1 MTGPAVTGPAVTGPA
16 VTGPAVTGAEVTG
29 AEVTGPAPH
38 RPATRRPATRRPVNR
53 RAALGWA
60 LAGLLPLAFLGV
72 FFAWP
77 VAAIVGLGL
86 REGGVLAALADTT
99 ALDLVAFTLG
109 QAAAATAL
117 ALLAGMPVAFLLAR
131 ARVAGAGVVRA
142 AVMVPFVLPTVVVGL
157 AFRALWPDGGVLPI
171 VLANA
176 FFNVAV
182 VARTVGGLWARL
194 DRRAEDAARALGA
207 SRLRA
212 FTSVVLPALAPAVG
226 SAASV
231 VFLFCATSFGV
242 VLVLGGARH
251 RTLET
256 EIYLR
261 TVELFDLP
269 GAAALSLVQFAAVVA
284 VLVLGALARRRRE
297 AGLALRAEPP
307 RRPQGGEWGVVAAAW
322 LVVLVLLVPVVALLA
337 RSVSTRDGWS
347 LDGYRALAG
356 TGERGT
362 LSVTGVDA
370 ALNSLRA
377 ATDATLLALLVGV
390 LSAVVLVGLR
400 RSGSWLA
407 EALDTALM
415 LPLGVSA
422 VTVGFGYLITMD
434 ALPGDLRTSPAL
446 VPLAQALVVTPLVV
460 RMVLPVLRAVDERLR
475 QAAASLG
482 ASPWRVWREV
492 DLPLAARS
500 LVAAAG
506 FGYVVALGEFGATS
520 FLARPD
526 APTLPVVIAR
536 LMSRPGELNSQMAYA
551 ACALL
556 MVVTAVTVLLVE
568 RLRAPGSG
576 EF

>member
-1 MTGPAVTGPAVTGPA
+1 MA
-16 VTGPAVTGAEVTG
+16 
-29 AEVTGPAPH
+29 
-38 RPATRRPATRRPVNR
+38 
-53 RAALGWA
+53 RARSGLRLRGTGWA
-60 LAGLLPLAFLGV
+60 LAALVPLAFLGV

-77 VAAIVGLGL
+77 VLAIVRLGV
-86 REGGVLAALADTT
+86 RDGGVGGVLAAAGTWE
-99 ALDLVAFTLG
+99 LVGFTLG
-109 QAAAATAL
+109 QAAASTVL
-117 ALLAGMPVAFLLAR
+117 ALLAGLPVAFLLAR
-131 ARVAGAGVVRA
+131 CEVVGTGFVRA

-182 VARTVGGLWARL
+182 VARTVGGLWAHT

-207 SRLRA
+207 SRPRA
-212 FTSVVLPALAPAVG
+212 FRSVVLPALLPAIG

-242 VLVLGGARH
+242 VLVLGGARY

-261 TVELFDLP
+261 TVELFDLS
-269 GAAALSLVQFAAVVA
+269 GAAALSLLQFAAVLA
-284 VLVLGALARRRRE
+284 VLLLGGLARRRRE
-297 AGLALRAEPP
+297 TALSLRGNAEVV
-307 RRPQGGEWGVVAAAW
+307 RRPTGGEWGVVGVAFA
-322 LVVLVLLVPVVALLA
+322 VVLTLLVPVVGLLV
-337 RSVSTRDGWS
+337 RSLSTVDGWS
-347 LDGYRALAG
+347 LAGYRALAG

-362 LSVTGVDA
+362 LAVSGVDA
-370 ALNSLRA
+370 ALNSVRA
-377 ATDATLLALLVGV
+377 ATDATLLALSIGV
-390 LSAVVLVGLR
+390 FSAVVLVGLR
-400 RSGSWLA
+400 RGRTPRGVG
-407 EALDTALM
+407 EVLDTALM

-422 VTVGFGYLITMD
+422 VTVGFGYLVTMD

-460 RMVLPVLRAVDERLR
+460 RIVLPVLRAVDERLR
-475 QAAASLG
+475 QAAATLG

-492 DLPLAARS
+492 DLPLAGRS
-500 LVAAAG
+500 LLAAAG

-526 APTLPVVIAR
+526 SPTLPIVIAR
-536 LMSRPGELNSQMAYA
+536 LMSRPGQLNSQMAYA

-556 MVVTAVTVLLVE
+556 MVATVAAVLLIE
-568 RLRAPGSG
+568 RLRVPSGG

>member
-1 MTGPAVTGPAVTGPA
+1 MARTRAGLS
-16 VTGPAVTGAEVTG
+16 
-29 AEVTGPAPH
+29 
-38 RPATRRPATRRPVNR
+38 RPPTSFRSAARTRARLTWGF
-53 RAALGWA
+53 AA
-60 LAGLLPLAFLGV
+60 LLPLGFLGV

-86 REGGVLAALADTT
+86 GEGGVLPVLGSGETWE
-99 ALDLVAFTLG
+99 LVGFTLG
-109 QAAAATAL
+109 QALGATAL
-117 ALLAGMPVAFLLAR
+117 ALVTGLPVAFLLAR
-131 ARVAGAGVVRA
+131 CRVWGTGVVRA

-182 VARTVGGLWARL
+182 VARTVGGVWASL
-194 DRRAEDAARALGA
+194 DRRAEDAARSLGA

-212 FTSVVLPALAPAVG
+212 FTSVVLPALAPALG

-242 VLVLGGARH
+242 VLVLGGARY
-251 RTLET
+251 RTVET

-261 TVELFDLP
+261 TVELFDLS
-269 GAAALSLVQFAAVVA
+269 GAAALSLVQFVAVVA
-284 VLVLGALARRRRE
+284 VLVVGGVLRRRRE
-297 AGLALRAEPP
+297 RALSLRVEAV
-307 RRPQGGEWGVVAAAW
+307 RRPVGGEWGVVAAAW
-322 LVVLVLLVPVVALLA
+322 VVVGLLLTPVVGLVL
-337 RSVSTRDGWS
+337 RSLSTSDGWS
-347 LDGYRALAG
+347 LAGYRALAG

-362 LSVTGVDA
+362 LAVTGFDA
-370 ALNSLRA
+370 ALNSVRV
-377 ATDATLLALLVGV
+377 ATDATVVALVVGV
-390 LSAVVLVGLR
+390 VSAVVLVGSR
-400 RSGSWLA
+400 RHGAWFA
-407 EALDTALM
+407 ETLDTALM

-422 VTVGFGYLITMD
+422 VTVGFGYLVTMD
-434 ALPGDLRTSPAL
+434 ALPGDFRTSPLL

-460 RMVLPVLRAVDERLR
+460 RIVLPVLRAVDERLR
-475 QAAASLG
+475 QAAATLG

-492 DLPLAARS
+492 DLPLASRS
-500 LVAAAG
+500 LLAAAG
-506 FGYVVALGEFGATS
+506 FGFVVALGEFGATS

-536 LMSRPGELNSQMAYA
+536 LMARPGQLNSQMAYA

-556 MVVTAVTVLLVE
+556 MVVTAAAVLVIE
-568 RLRAPGSG
+568 RLRVPAGG

>member
-1 MTGPAVTGPAVTGPA
+1 VAHARSGLSWAF
-16 VTGPAVTGAEVTG
+16 
-29 AEVTGPAPH
+29 
-38 RPATRRPATRRPVNR
+38 
-53 RAALGWA
+53 AALVP
-60 LAGLLPLAFLGV
+60 LLFLGV

-77 VAAIVGLGL
+77 VLAIVHLGL
-86 REGGVLAALADTT
+86 RDGGVGEALTAASTWE
-99 ALDLVAFTLG
+99 LVGFTLG
-109 QAAAATAL
+109 QAAASTVL
-117 ALLAGMPVAFLLAR
+117 ALLTGLPVAFLLAR
-131 ARVAGAGVVRA
+131 CKVAGTGFVRA

-182 VARTVGGLWARL
+182 VARTVGGLWAHT

-207 SRLRA
+207 SRPRA
-212 FTSVVLPALAPAVG
+212 FASVVLPALLPAIG

-242 VLVLGGARH
+242 VLVLGGARY

-261 TVELFDLP
+261 TVELFDLS
-269 GAAALSLVQFAAVVA
+269 GAAALSLLQFAAVLA
-284 VLVLGALARRRRE
+284 VLLLGGLARRRRE
-297 AGLALRAEPP
+297 TALALRDHAEVV
-307 RRPQGGEWGVVAAAW
+307 RRPTGGEWGVVAVAFA
-322 LVVLVLLVPVVALLA
+322 VVLTLLVPVVGLVV
-337 RSVSTRDGWS
+337 RSLSTVDGWS
-347 LDGYRALAG
+347 LAGYRALTG

-362 LSVTGVDA
+362 LAVSGVDA
-370 ALNSLRA
+370 ALNSLRT
-377 ATDATLLALLVGV
+377 ATDATLLALTIGV
-390 LSAVVLVGLR
+390 FSAVVLVGLR
-400 RSGSWLA
+400 RGRTPWGIG

-446 VPLAQALVVTPLVV
+446 VPLAQALVVTPLIV
-460 RMVLPVLRAVDERLR
+460 RIVLPVLRAVDERLR
-475 QAAASLG
+475 QAAATLG

-492 DLPLAARS
+492 DLPLAGRS

-506 FGYVVALGEFGATS
+506 FGFVVALGEFGATS

-526 APTLPVVIAR
+526 APTLPIVIAR
-536 LMSRPGELNSQMAYA
+536 LMSRPGQLNSQMAYA
-551 ACALL
+551 ACAML
-556 MVVTAVTVLLVE
+556 MVVTIAAVLLIE
-568 RLRAPGSG
+568 KLRVPSSG

>member
-1 MTGPAVTGPAVTGPA
+1 M
-16 VTGPAVTGAEVTG
+16 
-29 AEVTGPAPH
+29 
-38 RPATRRPATRRPVNR
+38 
-53 RAALGWA
+53 
-60 LAGLLPLAFLGV
+60 LPLAFLGV

-86 REGGVLAALADTT
+86 REGGVLTALANGAT
-99 ALDLVAFTLG
+99 LDLVAFTLG

-131 ARVAGAGVVRA
+131 AEVAGAGVVRA

-269 GAAALSLVQFAAVVA
+269 GAAALSLVQFAAVLA

-362 LSVTGVDA
+362 LSVSGVDA

>member
-1 MTGPAVTGPAVTGPA
+1 MSRSARPGPRLAWSL
-16 VTGPAVTGAEVTG
+16 
-29 AEVTGPAPH
+29 
-38 RPATRRPATRRPVNR
+38 
-53 RAALGWA
+53 AALV
-60 LAGLLPLAFLGV
+60 PLAFLGV

-77 VAAIVGLGL
+77 VLAIVALGL
-86 REGGVLAALADTT
+86 DEGGVLPALARADT
-99 ALDLVAFTLG
+99 LDLVAFTLG
-109 QAAAATAL
+109 QAAAATGL
-117 ALLAGMPVAFLLAR
+117 ALVTGMPVAFLLAR
-131 ARVAGAGVVRA
+131 CRVRGAGVVRA

-182 VARTVGGLWARL
+182 VARTVGGLWARV

-212 FTSVVLPALAPAVG
+212 FTSVVLPSLAPAIG

-261 TVELFDLP
+261 TVQLFDLS
-269 GAAALSLVQFAAVVA
+269 GAAALSLVQFVAVVA
-284 VLVLGALARRRRE
+284 VLLIGGAARRKRE
-297 AGLALRAEPP
+297 KGLPLRIEPP
-307 RRPQGGEWGVVAAAW
+307 RRPAGGEWGVVVAAW
-322 LVVLVLLVPVVALLA
+322 LVVSALLTPVVGLLVRSLA
-337 RSVSTRDGWS
+337 TADGWS
-347 LDGYRALAG
+347 FAGYAALAG

-362 LSVTGVDA
+362 LAVSGLDA
-370 ALNSLRA
+370 AMNSVRT
-377 ATDATLLALLVGV
+377 ATDATVVALLVGV
-390 LSAVVLVGLR
+390 VSAVVLVGLR
-400 RSGSWLA
+400 RHGSWFA
-407 EALDTALM
+407 ETLDTALM

-422 VTVGFGYLITMD
+422 VTLGFGYLITMN
-434 ALPGDLRTSPAL
+434 ALPGDFRTSPLL
-446 VPLAQALVVTPLVV
+446 VPLAQALVVTPLIV
-460 RMVLPVLRAVDERLR
+460 RIVLPVLRAVDERLR
-475 QAAASLG
+475 QAAATLG

-492 DLPLAARS
+492 DFPLASRS
-500 LVAAAG
+500 LLAAAG
-506 FGYVVALGEFGATS
+506 FGFVVALGEFGATS

-551 ACALL
+551 ACAVL
-556 MVVTAVTVLLVE
+556 MVVTTAAVLVIE
-568 RLRAPGSG
+568 RLRVPSGG